1 MTVRASRSLP
11 ALLLAA
17 MLLAAACS
25 QGSRSSVRATV
36 RPSPPPVVYVAL
48 GASET
53 AGIGTADPAR
63 QSFPQVLYQSL
74 PRSAVLYNLGLP
86 GETTAA
92 AIQDELPAAVS
103 GRPSLATVWFNVDD
117 MAAGV
122 SAADYEAR
130 LDRIVGGLR
139 EAGTAR
145 VLIANTP
152 RLDLL
157 PVYLACRPNPPAG
170 AVKCPLGGDV
180 VLPPPNELSALVDAY
195 NAAITRVAQRHGA
208 TVVDLAAQ
216 EATIAQHPEYVS
228 SDGLHPSTQGAAAIA
243 GAFADAMSRAP

>member
-1 MTVRASRSLP
+1 VTVRASRPWP

-25 QGSRSSVRATV
+25 QGSRSSVRPTV
-36 RPSPPPVVYVAL
+36 RPSPPPVVYAAL

-63 QSFPQVLYQSL
+63 ESFPQVLYQRL

-122 SAADYEAR
+122 SAADYEVR

-170 AVKCPLGGDV
+170 AVRCPLGGDV
-180 VLPPPNELSALVDAY
+180 VLPPPNELSALVEAY

-216 EATIAQHPEYVS
+216 GATIAQHPEYVS